1 MCIEQCVERGIGA
14 LTLFTFSSENW
25 RRPPEEVGSLMT
37 LFLDSLIREADALHR
52 DGVRLRFI
60 GDRHTLSMKL
70 QSHMAEV
77 EHLTAANERLRLQI
91 AISYGGRWDIL
102 NAVRSVARAA
112 MSGSLR
118 VEQIDET
125 VFAAALAL
133 GDVPDPDLFIRTGGE
148 HRISNFLLWN
158 LAYTELHFSDVLWPD
173 FSPTHLEA
181 ALAAF
186 ALRDRRFGLTS
197 EQTGATSQNA

>member
-1 MCIEQCVERGIGA
+1 MQLPRHIAIIMDGNGRWAKARGMPRHLGHKDGLGPVRMCIEQCVERGIGA

-148 HRISNFLLWN
+148 H
-158 LAYTELHFSDVLWPD
+158 
-173 FSPTHLEA
+173 
-181 ALAAF
+181 
-186 ALRDRRFGLTS
+186 
-197 EQTGATSQNA
+197 